1 MYRIVLALICFFC
14 LLFPHY
20 IYSQTKC
27 MNNNAPKT
35 IISLGID
42 CFKNGNDSLALSYLK
57 PILQDS
63 AQLDSQ
69 QLIKVKLAMQ
79 LYYADNNLN
88 EYSLS
93 KIESLVEHYNNNDSL
108 KIAALH
114 RLSYDLI
121 GENKNIEAIKYI
133 KDALAINDTS
143 SSIYYIPLLLSQAHA
158 YEILEQHQEVVET
171 FYRILQ
177 SKDIKENYYYIGTLQ
192 NAARYYNRVGN
203 VEEAFKHIKKAIKAI
218 DKSNFDKYAELL
230 SDLARFYYDSNKKD
244 KGINLQEEVI
254 EIRKSNLKDDDDK
267 RKLAISL
274 SNLIYYYDHN
284 NDSVNSFY
292 AKHELIDSD
301 YPLSTRRTYS
311 YAYEL
316 SYHYYKKKDIEK
328 AVHYG
333 IKAVE
338 LFEKDKEEF
347 IDDYIGLICY
357 LRDIYVEIND
367 YEQAI
372 IYQKKYI
379 DTFTDKDSE
388 YATAIALLAQYYAQS
403 ELENDNK
410 IAIKLLKEA
419 ITIRGKIDGTTS
431 ESYLRS
437 KFNLGTILLNLN
449 RYSESI
455 EELEYFIQNTN
466 ENLSYYN
473 LGLKF
478 LAEAYHQYGN
488 NTKAIDI
495 IQKLQEHSLVNND
508 SITYIDV
515 IFNLAKYDLNIE
527 KYETHLKNC
536 LSVIKN
542 IREDNK
548 LYIDG
553 LITIGTLYNRLENH
567 DEAIKYNKKAL
578 NLEEKYFGKNSKN
591 YVARSTGLF
600 GSYLNAE
607 MYNEADSLAKL
618 TLPIAKKLSYSQ
630 YIDILNN
637 YSIVLSH
644 LNRHKEAIECEKEV
658 LKAFCNMHGSNSP
671 LYATACHNLAYDFYY
686 IKEYKQA
693 IDYFKIALNIRK
705 QNYFNNPVEY
715 ILSLEGIMSSYI
727 EEGLDYSFYIHEYIN
742 INKELL
748 SRGLFNMT
756 DEQRYDFSYKYLID
770 KSFDYYFYNGIK
782 DPEILYDYQLFYKDI
797 LLNFSKKREDK
808 FQLYNWKT
816 LQSHLSENDIAI
828 EFICYR
834 LLNQK
839 NTWSFD
845 ALLLK
850 KDWNKPKLVN
860 LFTNPLNNE
869 MDLDNTIHKI
879 NDIWKPI
886 MDFINPNDNVFFSLV
901 DILNWFPIESLLI
914 TDNRYPSQDYI
925 MSDIYN
931 MFRLSSTKEIVN
943 IKNNKP
949 QYTNIALYGGL
960 NYDISNE
967 EMISESRKYSNLESH
982 NQLFVSRGLSLD
994 SIRGYKW
1001 NKLDNSLYEVD
1012 YIENLLKNN
1021 NIFTYKYVGNSGNEE
1036 SFKSLSSI
1044 NVDIIHLATHGFFLE
1059 DKEYLN
1065 NRIYYK
1071 NKYDKYDKYDDD
1083 DFEISMLNTGLILSG
1098 GNKAWQGKEI
1108 PESIED
1114 GILLAKEISQM
1125 NLKNTDLVILSA
1137 CEGGSVGSNFL
1148 GNFGLSHAFKMAGVQ
1163 SLIMN
1168 LTEVDDQ
1175 TASIMMKQF
1184 YTNLMSGQSKHK
1196 AFYNAQ
1202 RYIRKIKPDYKYWS
1216 GWIMLD

>member
-388 YATAIALLAQYYAQS
+388 YATAIALLAQYYDLKS
-403 ELENDNK
+403 ESDNDKN
-410 IAIKLLKEA
+410 IAIELLKEA
-419 ITIRGKIDGTTS
+419 IDIRGKVDGKTS

-449 RYSESI
+449 RYNESI
-455 EELEYFIQNTN
+455 EELKYFIPKTS
-466 ENLSYYN
+466 EESSWYN
-473 LGLKF
+473 LGLKY
-478 LAEAYHQYGN
+478 LAEVCHRSGN
-488 NTKAIDI
+488 NTKAVEYI
-495 IQKLQEHSLVNND
+495 KELQNHSLIRND
-508 SITYIDV
+508 SITYIDATL
-515 IFNLAKYDLNIE
+515 NLAQYDLNV
-527 KYETHLKNC
+527 KNWETHLKTC
-536 LSVIKN
+536 LSVLENIK
-542 IREDNK
+542 ESTK

-553 LITIGTLYNRLENH
+553 LMVVGELYDRLENPK
-567 DEAIKYNKKAL
+567 EAIKYNQNAL
-578 NLEEKYFGKNSKN
+578 DLEEKYFGKTSN
-591 YVARSTGLF
+591 YVARSTRLF
-600 GSYLNAE
+600 GSFINAE
-607 MYNEADSLAKL
+607 MYNEADSLAKI
-618 TLPIAKKLSYSQ
+618 TLPIAQKNSYIQ
-630 YIDILNN
+630 YVDILNN
-637 YSIVLSH
+637 YSIVLSR
-644 LNRHKEAIECEKEV
+644 LERYKEAIECEKEV
-658 LKAFCNMHGSNSP
+658 VDVFKSLHGANSP
-671 LYATACHNLAYDFYY
+671 LYATACHNLAWDLYH
-686 IKEYKQA
+686 IKEYNQA
-693 IDYFKIALNIRK
+693 IEYFKIALNIRK
-705 QNYFNNPVEY
+705 SNYINSPLEY
-715 ILSLEGIMSSYI
+715 IQSLEGIMSSFI
-727 EEGLDYSFYIHEYIN
+727 EEGLDYSPFIQEYVN
-742 INKELL
+742 LNKELL
-748 SRGLFNMT
+748 SNGLSSMSE
-756 DEQRYDFSYKYLID
+756 EQRYKFSYEYLKE
-770 KSFDYYFYNGIK
+770 KSLNYYLYNVIK
-782 DPEILYDYQLFYKDI
+782 DSEYLYNYQLFFKDI
-797 LLNFSKKREDK
+797 
-808 FQLYNWKT
+808 
-816 LQSHLSENDIAI
+816 
-828 EFICYR
+828 
-834 LLNQK
+834 
-839 NTWSFD
+839 
-845 ALLLK
+845 
-850 KDWNKPKLVN
+850 
-860 LFTNPLNNE
+860 
-869 MDLDNTIHKI
+869 
-879 NDIWKPI
+879 
-886 MDFINPNDNVFFSLV
+886 
-901 DILNWFPIESLLI
+901 
-914 TDNRYPSQDYI
+914 
-925 MSDIYN
+925 
-931 MFRLSSTKEIVN
+931 
-943 IKNNKP
+943 
-949 QYTNIALYGGL
+949 
-960 NYDISNE
+960 
-967 EMISESRKYSNLESH
+967 
-982 NQLFVSRGLSLD
+982 VS
-994 SIRGYKW
+994 
-1001 NKLDNSLYEVD
+1001 
-1012 YIENLLKNN
+1012 
-1021 NIFTYKYVGNSGNEE
+1021 
-1036 SFKSLSSI
+1036 
-1044 NVDIIHLATHGFFLE
+1044 
-1059 DKEYLN
+1059 
-1065 NRIYYK
+1065 
-1071 NKYDKYDKYDDD
+1071 
-1083 DFEISMLNTGLILSG
+1083 
-1098 GNKAWQGKEI
+1098 
-1108 PESIED
+1108 
-1114 GILLAKEISQM
+1114 
-1125 NLKNTDLVILSA
+1125 
-1137 CEGGSVGSNFL
+1137 
-1148 GNFGLSHAFKMAGVQ
+1148 
-1163 SLIMN
+1163 
-1168 LTEVDDQ
+1168 
-1175 TASIMMKQF
+1175 
-1184 YTNLMSGQSKHK
+1184 
-1196 AFYNAQ
+1196 
-1202 RYIRKIKPDYKYWS
+1202 
-1216 GWIMLD
+1216 

>member
-1 MYRIVLALICFFC
+1 M
-14 LLFPHY
+14 
-20 IYSQTKC
+20 
-27 MNNNAPKT
+27 
-35 IISLGID
+35 
-42 CFKNGNDSLALSYLK
+42 
-57 PILQDS
+57 
-63 AQLDSQ
+63 
-69 QLIKVKLAMQ
+69 
-79 LYYADNNLN
+79 
-88 EYSLS
+88 
-93 KIESLVEHYNNNDSL
+93 
-108 KIAALH
+108 
-114 RLSYDLI
+114 
-121 GENKNIEAIKYI
+121 
-133 KDALAINDTS
+133 
-143 SSIYYIPLLLSQAHA
+143 
-158 YEILEQHQEVVET
+158 
-171 FYRILQ
+171 
-177 SKDIKENYYYIGTLQ
+177 
-192 NAARYYNRVGN
+192 
-203 VEEAFKHIKKAIKAI
+203 
-218 DKSNFDKYAELL
+218 
-230 SDLARFYYDSNKKD
+230 ARFYFDVNNIKE
-244 KGINLQEEVI
+244 GIKIQERVI
-254 EIRKSNLKDDDDK
+254 AIRKNNIKNGEDK
-267 RKLAISL
+267 SKLAISL
-274 SNLIYYYDHN
+274 SNLICYYDEN
-284 NDSVNSFY
+284 NDSIRSFQL
-292 AKHELIDSD
+292 KHELIDNNYFLNS
-301 YPLSTRRTYS
+301 RRTYV
-311 YAYEL
+311 YVYDL
-316 SYHYYKKKDIEK
+316 SYYYYEKGEIEK
-328 AVHYG
+328 AINYG
-333 IKAVE
+333 VKAAK
-338 LFEKDKEEF
+338 LFENIKEEYP
-347 IDDYIGLICY
+347 DDYISLVCY
-357 LRDIYVEIND
+357 LRDIYEEIKD

-372 IYQKKYI
+372 IFQKKYI
-379 DTFTDKDSE
+379 DTFTNKDSE
-388 YATAIALLAQYYAQS
+388 YATAVALLAQYYDS
-403 ELENDNK
+403 KSDFEDDKN

-419 ITIRGKIDGTTS
+419 ITIRGKVDGTTS

-437 KFNLGTILLNLN
+437 KFNLGNILLNLN

-455 EELEYFIQNTN
+455 EELNYFIQNADI
-466 ENLSYYN
+466 NLSYYN

-478 LAEAYHQYGN
+478 LAEAYHRYGN

-495 IQKLQEHSLVNND
+495 MQKLQEHSLVNND

-515 IFNLAKYDLNIE
+515 TFNLAKYDLNIE

-553 LITIGTLYNRLENH
+553 LMTIGTLYNRLENH

-600 GSYLNAE
+600 SSYLNAE

-658 LKAFCNMHGSNSP
+658 LKAFYNMHGSNSP

-901 DILNWFPIESLLI
+901 DILNWFPVESLLI

-1012 YIENLLKNN
+1012 YIEELLKGNH
-1021 NIFTYKYVGNSGNEE
+1021 ILAKKYVGNSGNEE
-1036 SFKSLSSI
+1036 SFKSLSGK
-1044 NVDIIHLATHGFFLE
+1044 NVDIIHLATHGFYLE
-1059 DKEYLN
+1059 NKEDLDNKKYYN
-1065 NRIYYK
+1065 NKFDRY
-1071 NKYDKYDKYDDD
+1071 NQYDDNI
-1083 DFEISMLNTGLILSG
+1083 EISMLNTGLILSG
-1098 GNKAWQGKEI
+1098 GNRAWQGKEI
-1108 PESIED
+1108 PSSIED
-1114 GILLAKEISQM
+1114 GILLAKEISHM
-1125 NLKNTDLVILSA
+1125 DLNNTDLVVLSA
-1137 CEGGSVGSNFL
+1137 CDGGAVGSNFL

-1168 LTEVDDQ
+1168 
-1175 TASIMMKQF
+1175 
-1184 YTNLMSGQSKHK
+1184 
-1196 AFYNAQ
+1196 
-1202 RYIRKIKPDYKYWS
+1202 
-1216 GWIMLD
+1216 

>member
-1 MYRIVLALICFFC
+1 MNKCLFIVLILWST
-14 LLFPHY
+14 LFSY
-20 IYSQTKC
+20 NNSCAQSTTKTYY
-27 MNNNAPKT
+27 NKVDS
-35 IISLGID
+35 IDIGIN
-42 CFKNGNDSLALSYLK
+42 CFKQGNDSLAINYLK
-57 PILQDS
+57 PLLQDS
-63 AQLDSQ
+63 TQLNIQ
-69 QLIKVKLAMQ
+69 QLTRVKLAMQ

-93 KIESLVEHYNNNDSL
+93 NIESLVEQYNSNDSL

-114 RLSYDLI
+114 RLSYGLI

-143 SSIYYIPLLLSQAHA
+143 NSIFYIPLLLSQAHA
-158 YEILEQHQEVVET
+158 YEILELHQEVVET

-388 YATAIALLAQYYAQS
+388 YATAIALLAQYYDLKS
-403 ELENDNK
+403 ESDNDKN
-410 IAIKLLKEA
+410 IAIELLKEA
-419 ITIRGKIDGTTS
+419 IDIRGKVDGKTS

-437 KFNLGTILLNLN
+437 KFNLGTILLNLD
-449 RYSESI
+449 RYNESI
-455 EELEYFIQNTN
+455 EELKYFIQNTN
-466 ENLSYYN
+466 EKFSWYN
-473 LGLKF
+473 LGLRN
-478 LAEAYHQYGN
+478 LAEVYHRSGN
-488 NTKAIDI
+488 NTKALEYI
-495 IQKLQEHSLVNND
+495 KELQNHSLMRND
-508 SITYIDV
+508 SITYIEATLK
-515 IFNLAKYDLNIE
+515 LAQYDLNVE
-527 KYETHLKNC
+527 NWETHLKTC
-536 LSVIKN
+536 LSVLENIK
-542 IREDNK
+542 ESSE

-553 LITIGTLYNRLENH
+553 LMVVGELYDRLENPK
-567 DEAIKYNKKAL
+567 EAIKYNQNAL
-578 NLEEKYFGKNSKN
+578 DLEEKYFGKTSN
-591 YVARSTGLF
+591 YVARSTRLF
-600 GSYLNAE
+600 GSFINAG
-607 MYNEADSLAKL
+607 MYNEADSLMKI
-618 TLPIAKKLSYSQ
+618 TLPIAKKNSYTD
-630 YIDILNN
+630 YVDNLNN
-637 YSIVLSH
+637 YSIVLSR
-644 LNRHKEAIECEKEV
+644 LERYKEAVECEKEV
-658 LKAFCNMHGSNSP
+658 VGVFKSLHGTNSP
-671 LYATACHNLAYDFYY
+671 LYATACHNLAWDLYH
-686 IKEYKQA
+686 IKEYNQA
-693 IDYFKIALNIRK
+693 IEYFKISLNIRK
-705 QNYFNNPVEY
+705 SNYINSPLEY
-715 ILSLEGIMSSYI
+715 IQSLEGIMSSFI
-727 EEGLDYSFYIHEYIN
+727 EEGLDYSPFIQEYVN
-742 INKELL
+742 LNKELL
-748 SRGLFNMT
+748 SNGLSSMSE
-756 DEQRYDFSYKYLID
+756 EQRYKFSYEYLKE
-770 KSFDYYFYNGIK
+770 KSLNYYLYNVIK
-782 DPEILYDYQLFYKDI
+782 DSEYLYNYQLFFKDI
-797 LLNFSKKREDK
+797 LLNFSRTNNRNTNFFD
-808 FQLYNWKT
+808 WKEI
-816 LQSHLSENDIAI
+816 QNHLSANDIAI
-828 EFICYR
+828 EFICYP
-834 LLNQK
+834 LFNQT
-839 NTWSFD
+839 NIWSFD

-860 LFTNPLNNE
+860 LFANPLNNE
-869 MDLDNTIHKI
+869 MDLDNTLDKI
-879 NDIWKPI
+879 TELWKPI
-886 MDFINPNDNVFFSLV
+886 MKYLKPNDNVYFSLI
-901 DILNWFPIESLLI
+901 DILNWFSVESFLI
-914 TDNRYPSQDYI
+914 LDNNYSSENLI
-925 MSDIYN
+925 MSDLYN
-931 MFRLSSTKEIVN
+931 MYRVSSTKEIIN
-943 IKNNKP
+943 IKNSKS
-949 QYTNIALYGGL
+949 QYANIALYGGL
-960 NYDISNE
+960 NYDISDDD
-967 EMISESRKYSNLESH
+967 MISESNKYSRMESH
-982 NQLFVSRGLSLD
+982 NQMFVSRSFSPD

-1001 NKLDNSLYEVD
+1001 NKLDYSLYEVD
-1012 YIENLLKNN
+1012 YIEELFKKNNLL
-1021 NIFTYKYVGNSGNEE
+1021 THKYVGNLGNEE
-1036 SFKSLSSI
+1036 SFKSLTNKNI
-1044 NVDIIHLATHGFFLE
+1044 DIIHIATHGFYLG
-1059 DKEYLN
+1059 DKQNLDSK
-1065 NRIYYK
+1065 IYYN
-1071 NKYDKYDKYDDD
+1071 NKINEYNLYGDN
-1083 DFEISMLNTGLILSG
+1083 FEISMLNTGLILSG
-1098 GNKAWQGKEI
+1098 GNRAWQGKDI
-1108 PESIED
+1108 PKSVED
-1114 GILLAKEISQM
+1114 GILLAKEISHM
-1125 NLKNTDLVILSA
+1125 DLNNTDLVVLSA
-1137 CEGGSVGSNFL
+1137 CDGGSVGSNFL
-1148 GNFGLSHAFKMAGVQ
+1148 GNFGLSHAFKIAGAQ
-1163 SLIMN
+1163 SLIMS

-1202 RYIRKIKPDYKYWS
+1202 RYIRKIKPDHKYWF